1 MGGKQLYDFER
12 LQYAHQA
19 DHGPQDAAFTA
30 AEDAVGG
37 WWAREDATVA
47 RAAIG
52 GAGWERRVIEDD

>member
-1 MGGKQLYDFER
+1 M
-12 LQYAHQA
+12 QYAHQA
-19 DHGPQDAAFTA
+19 DYGSEDATFAA